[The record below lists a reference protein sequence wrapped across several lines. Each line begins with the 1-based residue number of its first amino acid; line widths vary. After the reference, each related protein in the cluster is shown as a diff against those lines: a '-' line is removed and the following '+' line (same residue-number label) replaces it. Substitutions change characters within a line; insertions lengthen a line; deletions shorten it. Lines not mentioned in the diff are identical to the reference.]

1 MPDRGYRPS
10 DITHEDRRSPE
21 HATHPGE
28 SDHSHAHEHEHHH
41 AEGSDRGVR
50 RLLHAFH
57 HAHAHD
63 SGELVDDALA
73 GSLEGIRA
81 VKLSLIG
88 LGVTALLQSVVVLI
102 SGSVA
107 LLADTIHNLG
117 DAATAIPL
125 WVAFSLSRRPPD
137 RRYTYGYGRA
147 EDLAGVF
154 VVLMIAGSAMLAGWE
169 SLRHLIEP
177 RQISDLEWVAIA
189 AVIGF
194 AGNEAVAQYRIRAGR
209 RIGSAALIADGY
221 HARTDG
227 LTSLSVLLGA
237 AGVWLGFERADPL
250 VGLVITAAIL
260 AMLKDVGIQIW
271 RRLMDAVEPDL
282 LERAEST
289 ASAVEGVQAVT
300 AIRSRWIG
308 HAIHAEATIVAD
320 AGVTLNEAHEIA
332 ERVRHAMLHAVPRLA
347 SVTVHVDPCGHD
359 GRDPHAALAHHDR
372 AYASV
377 VPR

>member
-1 MPDRGYRPS
+1 MPDRGYRPAE
-10 DITHEDRRSPE
+10 TAHEDRLPPERSG
-21 HATHPGE
+21 HPGE
-28 SDHSHAHEHEHHH
+28 SDHSHDHAHEHHH
-41 AEGSDRGVR
+41 AEGSNRGVR
-50 RLLHAFH
+50 RLLHTLR

-63 SGELVDDALA
+63 SGEYVDDALA

-107 LLADTIHNLG
+107 LLADTIHNLA

-125 WVAFSLSRRPPD
+125 WVAFSLSRRPPN

-177 RQISDLEWVAIA
+177 RQVSDLEWVAIA
-189 AVIGF
+189 AFIGF

-209 RIGSAALIADGY
+209 RIGSAALVADGY

-250 VGLVITAAIL
+250 VGLVITIAIL

-282 LERAEST
+282 LERAE
-289 ASAVEGVQAVT
+289 AAARAVEGVQAVT
-300 AIRSRWIG
+300 AIRARWIG
-308 HAIHAEATIVAD
+308 HTIHAEANIVAD
-320 AGVTLNEAHEIA
+320 ADLTLNEAHEIA
-332 ERVRHAMLHAVPRLA
+332 ERARHAMLHAVPRLA

-372 AYASV
+372 AHASV

>member
-1 MPDRGYRPS
+1 MPDRGYRPAE
-10 DITHEDRRSPE
+10 TAHEDRLPPERSG
-21 HATHPGE
+21 HPGE
-28 SDHSHAHEHEHHH
+28 SDHSHDHAHEHHH
-41 AEGSDRGVR
+41 AEGSNRGVR
-50 RLLHAFH
+50 RLLHTLR

-63 SGELVDDALA
+63 SGEYVDDALA

-107 LLADTIHNLG
+107 LLADTIHNLA

-125 WVAFSLSRRPPD
+125 WVAFSLSRRPPN

-177 RQISDLEWVAIA
+177 RQVSDLEWVAIA
-189 AVIGF
+189 AFIGF

-209 RIGSAALIADGY
+209 RIGSAALVADGY

-250 VGLVITAAIL
+250 VGLVITIAIL

-282 LERAEST
+282 LERAE
-289 ASAVEGVQAVT
+289 AAARAVEGVQAVT
-300 AIRSRWIG
+300 AIRARWIG
-308 HAIHAEATIVAD
+308 HTIHAEANIVAD
-320 AGVTLNEAHEIA
+320 ADLTLNEAHEIA
-332 ERVRHAMLHAVPRLA
+332 ERARHAMLHAVPRLA

-372 AYASV
+372 AHGSV